1 MKAHVALR
9 ATIIAL
15 LLLAATLPLL
25 ARIDVFHDAVLLQPV
40 FTVHQDGTI
49 RLHVLAAVRE
59 DLDSVGHPAE
69 TGGIRGPPQL
79 CMSAARPHADDPTTA
94 PPTMKA

>member
-25 ARIDVFHDAVLLQPV
+25 ARIDVFHDAVWAFWGVSLVLV
-40 FTVHQDGTI
+40 IVALAISIKNFARRQDG
-49 RLHVLAAVRE
+49 
-59 DLDSVGHPAE
+59 
-69 TGGIRGPPQL
+69 
-79 CMSAARPHADDPTTA
+79 PHERSE
-94 PPTMKA
+94 